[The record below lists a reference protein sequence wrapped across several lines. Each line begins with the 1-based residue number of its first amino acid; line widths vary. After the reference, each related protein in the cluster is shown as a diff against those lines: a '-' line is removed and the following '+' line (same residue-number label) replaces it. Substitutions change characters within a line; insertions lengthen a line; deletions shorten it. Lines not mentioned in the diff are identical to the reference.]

1 MADIL
6 EMLTADHASVKSREQ
21 ANRARFPAGA
31 ELKDLFAAHGM
42 DGRITY
48 AENAQG
54 EKVGKRDGGPWI
66 DGELI
71 VRAAGWN
78 ARVYGKD
85 EPQRDRVKRL
95 RKEAT

>member
-1 MADIL
+1 MDIKTL
-6 EMLTADHASVKSREQ
+6 AASQKTRLACERQRNREQFSFAAEMLDALNAGGITAK
-21 ANRARFPAGA
+21 
-31 ELKDLFAAHGM
+31 
-42 DGRITY
+42 IIY

-54 EKVGKRDGGPWI
+54 EKVGKRDEGPWI